1 MRQKPVTTARY
12 AVLQSSYWLTLCT
25 VAPFAS
31 VFLLDHGFTSAQV
44 GMIMAWANLLAML
57 VQPLVGAFADRSRK
71 VFLSQLMAAF
81 AALGLLLAAGMLL
94 PLPRVLL
101 GGMFLLSVSAV
112 MINQPLVNA
121 ICIYYTDRGV
131 DVNFGVARGIGS
143 GVYAIASW
151 VLGVLVN
158 RFGSCVLLISG
169 IALCALLIVLA
180 LGYRPIDA
188 APERAAGA
196 SRKEGPAS
204 TSIRGFG
211 KKYPKF
217 MLLLA
222 GCVLLFVFH
231 TYSTTYFYQ
240 IVLSIGGNSADMGL
254 SNALA
259 ALVELPAM
267 FLFGR
272 MARRWSCEKLLMTAA
287 IAYVVKSVAFFL
299 APNMPWMNVAQ
310 CFQALSY
317 AVYVPATIHIANQMM
332 DVNDQNKGQTLL
344 TAANALAAIV
354 GGLTGG
360 VLIDRFGAS
369 QMLLVGM
376 GCTVLGAAT
385 IFVSAG
391 RSRSNLGASDR

>member
-1 MRQKPVTTARY
+1 MRQRPVTTARY

-25 VAPFAS
+25 IVPFAS
-31 VFLLDHGFTSAQV
+31 VFLLEHGFTSAQV
-44 GMIMAWANLLAML
+44 GMVTAWANLLAML

-81 AALGLLLAAGMLL
+81 AALELLLIAGMLL
-94 PLPRVLL
+94 PLPQALL
-101 GGMFLLSVSAV
+101 GGMFLLAVASV

-121 ICIYYTDRGV
+121 ICLYYTDRGL

-143 GVYAIASW
+143 GVYAVASW
-151 VLGVLVN
+151 GLGMLVN
-158 RFGSCVLLISG
+158 RFGSRVLLFSG
-169 IALCALLIVLA
+169 IALCALLIALA

-188 APERAAGA
+188 ASRRAGDDA
-196 SRKEGPAS
+196 RKDDSAS
-204 TSIRGFG
+204 TSLRGFA

-217 MLLLA
+217 MLLLV
-222 GCVLLFVFH
+222 GCVLLFIFH

-272 MARRWSCEKLLMTAA
+272 MARRWSCERLLMTAA
-287 IAYVVKSVAFFL
+287 VAYVAKAVAFFL
-299 APNMPWMNVAQ
+299 APSMPWMNVAQ

-317 AVYVPATIHIANQMM
+317 AVYVPATIHIANRMM
-332 DVNDQNKGQTLL
+332 DVSDQNKGQTLL

-360 VLIDRFGAS
+360 VLIDHFGAS
-369 QMLLVGM
+369 RMLLVGI

-385 IFVSAG
+385 IFVSTGSGRAAG
-391 RSRSNLGASDR
+391 EKA